1 MSENC
6 QMSDQHILAPELDV
20 LHGRHSSKWRR
31 FPVDVLP
38 MHVAEMDFQI
48 AQGISERLVKM
59 VTESDLGY
67 TGPVPEVAE
76 AFAGFAKERWNWQID
91 KSQLKLVTDVGVG
104 VVEFLRANGAA
115 GGKVLINSPVYHGFW
130 EWLGEL
136 KIEIVDVPLLD
147 RFELDLDGIEKQFA
161 AGVKFL
167 LLCNPQNPVGKAFSR
182 DQLTALAKVAKQHGA
197 VVISDEIHA
206 PLTYEDHEFTPYLNC
221 GSDAEETGICV
232 TSSSKSWNHA
242 GLKAGFVLTQSEA
255 MKARAN
261 LMPAAT
267 HWRSS
272 LLGAF
277 AIVEAYSNGTDW
289 LDNTVKVLDDNRK
302 FLKAELRRSFPE
314 VTYELPDAG
323 YLAWLNVG
331 SWNLGDRT
339 VDHLVTKGRVSLVPG
354 NDHGAQYTDFVRF
367 NFGTSQ
373 ENISEGLSRIA
384 TAIG

>member
-1 MSENC
+1 
-6 QMSDQHILAPELDV
+6 MSDSVIAAPSLDV

-31 FPVDVLP
+31 FPEDVLP
-38 MHVAEMDFQI
+38 MHVAEMDFQL
-48 AQGISERLVKM
+48 AQGIRDRLIKM
-59 VTESDLGY
+59 VSESDLGY

-76 AFAGFAKERWNWQID
+76 AFEGFAKDRWNWNID

-104 VVEFLRANGAA
+104 VVEFLRANGVAN
-115 GGKVLINSPVYHGFW
+115 GKVIINSPVYHGFW

-136 KIEIVDVPLLD
+136 NIETVDVPLAPNY
-147 RFELDLDGIEKQFA
+147 ELDIEGIEKQFA

-182 DQLTALAKVAKQHGA
+182 AQLTALAKVAKKHGA

-221 GSDAEETGICV
+221 GPFAEDTGICV

-242 GLKAGFVLTQSEA
+242 GLKAGFVLTQSEV
-255 MKARAN
+255 MQARAN
-261 LMPAAT
+261 LMPQAT

-277 AIVEAYSNGTDW
+277 ALVEAYSNGTDW

-302 FLKAELRRSFPE
+302 FLKSELKKRFPE
-314 VTYELPDAG
+314 VTYNLPDAG
-323 YLAWLNVG
+323 YLAWLDV
-331 SWNLGDRT
+331 SAWNLGADT
-339 VDHLVTKGRVSLVPG
+339 VSHLVAKGRVSLVPG
-354 NDHGAQYTDFVRF
+354 NDHGPEYTNFVRL

-373 ENISEGLSRIA
+373 EHISEGLARIA
-384 TAIG
+384 KALG

>member
-1 MSENC
+1 
-6 QMSDQHILAPELDV
+6 MSDSFIEAPALAV
-20 LHGRHSSKWRR
+20 LHERHSSKWRR
-31 FPVDVLP
+31 FPADVLP

-48 AQGISERLVKM
+48 AEGIRDRLIKM
-59 VTESDLGY
+59 VTDSDLGY

-76 AFAGFAKERWNWQID
+76 AFETFAKDRWNWNID

-104 VVEFLRANGAA
+104 VVEFLRANGVAN
-115 GGKVLINSPVYHGFW
+115 GKVIINSPVYHGFW

-136 KIEIVDVPLLD
+136 NIEPVDIPLAPNY
-147 RFELDLDGIEKQFA
+147 ELDIDGIEREFA

-182 DQLTALAKVAKQHGA
+182 AQLTQLANVAKKHGA

-221 GSDAEETGICV
+221 GPDAESTGICV

-242 GLKAGFVLTQSEA
+242 GLKAGFVLTQSTEMQA
-255 MKARAN
+255 KAN
-261 LMPAAT
+261 LMPPAT

-277 AIVEAYSNGTDW
+277 ALVEAYSNGTDW

-302 FLKAELRRSFPE
+302 FLRSELKKRFPE
-314 VTYELPDAG
+314 VIFNLPDAG
-323 YLAWLNVG
+323 YLAWLDV
-331 SWNLGDRT
+331 SAWNLGDQT
-339 VDHLVTKGRVSLVPG
+339 VSHLVTHGRVSLVPG
-354 NDHGAQYTDFVRF
+354 NDHGPEYTDFVRL

-373 ENISEGLSRIA
+373 EHISEGLARIA
-384 TAIG
+384 KALG

>member
-1 MSENC
+1 MTDRQIS
-6 QMSDQHILAPELDV
+6 APALDV
-20 LHGRHSSKWRR
+20 LHKRHSSKWRR
-31 FPVDVLP
+31 FPSDVLP

-48 AQGISERLVKM
+48 AEGIRDRLIKM
-59 VTESDLGY
+59 VSESDLGY
-67 TGPVPEVAE
+67 TGPIPEVAKS
-76 AFAGFAKERWNWQID
+76 FSGFAKERWNWNID
-91 KSQLKLVTDVGVG
+91 ESQLKLVTDVGVG
-104 VVEFLRANGAA
+104 VVEFLRANGVS
-115 GGKVLINSPVYHGFW
+115 GGKVIVNSPVYHGFW

-136 KIEIVDVPLLD
+136 KINIVDVPLIEGL
-147 RFELDLDGIEKQFA
+147 ELDIDGIEKQFA
-161 AGVKFL
+161 NGVKYL

-182 DQLTALAKVAKQHGA
+182 SQLTELAKIAKKYDA

-221 GSDAEETGICV
+221 GPEAEATGICV

-242 GLKAGFVLTQSEA
+242 GLKAGFVLTQSDQ
-255 MKARAN
+255 MKAKAN

-277 AIVEAYSNGTDW
+277 ALVEAYSNGTDW

-302 FLKAELRRSFPE
+302 FLKSELKKRFPE
-314 VTYELPDAG
+314 VDFDLPEAG

-331 SWNLGDRT
+331 AWNLGAET
-339 VDHLVTKGRVSLVPG
+339 VNQLVAKGRVSLVPG
-354 NDHGAQYTDFVRF
+354 NDHGPEYTDFVRL

-373 ENISEGLSRIA
+373 EHISEGLARIA
-384 TAIG
+384 KALG

>member
-1 MSENC
+1 
-6 QMSDQHILAPELDV
+6 MSDSRIEAPALDV
-20 LHGRHSSKWRR
+20 LHERHSSKWRR

-48 AQGISERLVKM
+48 AQGIRDRLLKM

-67 TGPVPEVAE
+67 TGPMPEVAQSFE
-76 AFAGFAKERWNWQID
+76 GFAKDRWNWNID

-104 VVEFLRANGAA
+104 VVEFLRANGVTD
-115 GGKVLINSPVYHGFW
+115 GKVIINSPVYHGFW

-136 KIEIVDVPLLD
+136 NIEPIDVPLAPNYDLD
-147 RFELDLDGIEKQFA
+147 IDGIEREFA

-182 DQLTALAKVAKQHGA
+182 AQLTELAKVAKKHGA

-221 GSDAEETGICV
+221 GPDAESTGICV

-242 GLKAGFVLTQSEA
+242 GLKAGFVLTQSAEMQA
-255 MKARAN
+255 KAN
-261 LMPAAT
+261 LMPQAT

-277 AIVEAYSNGTDW
+277 ALVEAYSNGTDW

-302 FLKAELRRSFPE
+302 FLKSELKKRFPE

-323 YLAWLNVG
+323 YLAWLNIG
-331 SWNLGDRT
+331 AWNLGAET
-339 VDHLVTKGRVSLVPG
+339 VNHLVAKGRVSLVPG
-354 NDHGAQYTDFVRF
+354 NDHGPEYTDFVRL

-373 ENISEGLSRIA
+373 EHISEGLARIA
-384 TAIG
+384 KALG